1 MFRYT
6 EANFNKITNI
16 NSQIDVL
23 LYHFSNDADPR
34 FVAIKHPN
42 QNFKKM
48 PGRNQVLS
56 ASIT

>member
-1 MFRYT
+1 MLRYT

-48 PGRNQVLS
+48 PGRN
-56 ASIT
+56 